1 MPLVPPTG
9 PAAILMQTLEAE
21 RVDQA
26 TAQQA
31 IQTFLNACSTLSSEQ
46 RQSQFDT
53 LLSIVDE
60 RPTGPA
66 CFLSGVCGALLEQ
79 GAWPGRMEEIL
90 RRLLDE
96 ILPQASY
103 LARESQKRE
112 QLAVPPRTSFD
123 SAEDEESHYQQI
135 EKVGIQA
142 FEELSAVH
150 PQARDAWNYLGAIW
164 PACVAL
170 YSLDSQARQRA
181 RTYQSVLDPL
191 ANRHEGAY
199 WLQKLLS
206 VLDCEPLL
214 VIDPA
219 NMTGMTARMSGV
231 SDNFQLHTLLME
243 AFPRGWLER
252 RRVSQTAFDIAT
264 GTGPQQSEETVI
276 GSWNL
281 YQATALT
288 SDGKLPT
295 VQDKEASRDWIW
307 GEGAPSDISIVEGYR
322 VVLLGPVTHRRS
334 WSSARQFKCLRASL
348 DEVQVLD
355 KTAVRNWLK
364 RLTNR

>member
-1 MPLVPPTG
+1 
-9 PAAILMQTLEAE
+9 MQALEAE

-31 IQTFLNACSTLSSEQ
+31 IQTFLNACSQLTQEE

-103 LARESQKRE
+103 LARESQKLE
-112 QLAVPPRTSFD
+112 QLAIPPRTSFV
-123 SAEDEESHYQQI
+123 SAEDEEAYSQQI
-135 EKVGIQA
+135 EKVGVQA
-142 FEELSAVH
+142 FEELSAAH
-150 PQARDAWNYLGAIW
+150 PLARDAWNYLGALW

-170 YSLDSQARQRA
+170 YSLDVQARERA
-181 RTYQSVLDPL
+181 KTYLPVLDPL

-206 VLDCEPLL
+206 VLNREPLL

-219 NMTGMTARMSGV
+219 NLTGITSRMSGV
-231 SDNFQLHTLLME
+231 SDNFQLNTLLME

-252 RRVSQTAFDIAT
+252 RRVSQAAFDIAS
-264 GTGPQQSEETVI
+264 GSAPQQSDETI
-276 GSWNL
+276 TSPWNL
-281 YQATALT
+281 YQAAALT
-288 SDGKLPT
+288 PDGNLPSG
-295 VQDKEASRDWIW
+295 QDNMSIHHGIW
-307 GEGAPSDISIVEGYR
+307 GGGTPSDISIVDGYR
-322 VVLLGPVTHRRS
+322 VVLLGPAMHRRS
-334 WSSARQFKCLRASL
+334 WSSVRQFKCLRASL

-355 KTAVRNWLK
+355 KTAVREWLK
-364 RLTNR
+364 RLTTR